1 MYKVLFLFIQILVIS
16 LSYVTYSFKILSL
29 CISCLS
35 VQLLSC
41 VWLFATPWTVAHQ
54 ASPSITKLLG
64 LAQTHVHRVGDAIQP
79 SHPLSSPSPPA
90 FNLSQHCDL
99 FKWVSSL
106 HQVEYWSFGFNISPS
121 NEYSRLISFRMDWLD
136 LLAVWGTLKKSS
148 PIPQFKSINSSVLSF
163 LYSPVLTSIHH
174 YWKKHSFD

>member
-90 FNLSQHCDL
+90 FNLSQNRVL
-99 FKWVSSL
+99 FQWVSSF
-106 HQVEYWSFGFNISPS
+106 SFSISPS
-121 NEYSRLISFRMDWLD
+121 NEYLGLISLRIDWYD
-136 LLAVWGTLKKSS
+136 LLAVQRTLKSHLQHHSS
-148 PIPQFKSINSSVLSF
+148 ESSILWCSAFFIVQLSH
-163 LYSPVLTSIHH
+163 PNMTTG
-174 YWKKHSFD
+174 KNHSLD

>member
-90 FNLSQHCDL
+90 FNLSQNRVL
-99 FKWVSSL
+99 FQWVSSF
-106 HQVEYWSFGFNISPS
+106 SFSISPS
-121 NEYSRLISFRMDWLD
+121 NEYSGLISLRIDWYD
-136 LLAVWGTLKKSS
+136 LLAVQRTLKSHLQHHSS
-148 PIPQFKSINSSVLSF
+148 ESSILWCSAFFIVQLSH
-163 LYSPVLTSIHH
+163 PNMTTG
-174 YWKKHSFD
+174 KNHSLD